1 MTTRRHSPEVW
12 SLAAGTEKNL
22 LLENS
27 VQTEI
32 EPSVKETLRQFILR
46 SIHIADLSDDDD
58 LFELGIANSLFAI
71 QLMTFIEK
79 TFALEVETQDL
90 DIDNFRS
97 ISASTAFVM
106 KKQSSAQYLDV
117 QASRRP

>member
-1 MTTRRHSPEVW
+1 
-12 SLAAGTEKNL
+12 
-22 LLENS
+22 

-32 EPSVKETLRQFILR
+32 ERGVRDTVRRFILR
-46 SIHIADLSDDDD
+46 SVNVAELRDDDD

-79 TFALEVETQDL
+79 TFALQVETDDL

-97 ISASTAFVM
+97 LGAATAFVM
-106 KKQSSAQYLDV
+106 KKSGPRCLGFQPSGVSTAEKSVGTVD
-117 QASRRP
+117 